1 LARILLGVS
10 GGIAAYKAVELV
22 RLATAAG
29 HSVRVIQT
37 PASLNFV
44 GRATFEGVTGAPVLV
59 EEFEADPARGAFPG
73 DPAPDHDP
81 ISHLELIARADL
93 FVVAPASANTL
104 AKLAGGL
111 ADNLLTSAALANTAP
126 LVLAPA
132 MNSRMYEHPATQ
144 ANLELLRSRGAR
156 VVDPGS
162 GRLASKREWGVGRLA
177 EPPEILAALESAL
190 ADAGS
195 APGRGAGSAAADG
208 GYAPRSL
215 DGLRVLIT
223 AGGTR
228 EPIDSVRFIGNR
240 SSGRMGLALAEE
252 AARRGADVTLIAA
265 NVTIPLPPGVETVTV
280 ETTGELDAAV
290 RERFKDADVLIMAA
304 APADF
309 RSAGVAEG
317 KIARE
322 GGAEDAAGGGG
333 MSLALEPTED
343 IVASVS
349 AGRRRDQTVVGFA
362 AEHGEGAVERGR
374 AKLGRKGLDAVVV
387 NDISRSD
394 IGFDSAENEVTI
406 VLADGE
412 REVGR
417 RPKEEVAAAILDEVE
432 RFRTT
437 AAAPTT
443 VEREP

>member
-59 EEFEADPARGAFPG
+59 EEFEPDPARGAFPG
-73 DPAPDHDP
+73 DPASDHSP
-81 ISHLELIARADL
+81 ISHLELVARADV

-104 AKLAGGL
+104 AKLAGGH
-111 ADNLLTSAALANTAP
+111 ADNLLTSAALASKAP

-132 MNSRMYEHPATQ
+132 MNSRMYEHPATR
-144 ANLELLRSRGAR
+144 ANLKLLRSRGAR
-156 VVDPGS
+156 VVEPGT
-162 GRLASKREWGVGRLA
+162 GRLASKGEWGVGRLA
-177 EPPEILAALESAL
+177 DPAEILATAEA
-190 ADAGS
+190 AIGD
-195 APGRGAGSAAADG
+195 SAAASLAG
-208 GYAPRSL
+208 GRSYAPRSL
-215 DGLRVLIT
+215 DGLGVLVT

-252 AARRGADVTLIAA
+252 AARRGADVTLVAA
-265 NVTIPLPPGVETVTV
+265 NVTIPTPDGVDTVPV
-280 ETTGELDAAV
+280 ETTGEMSAAV
-290 RERFKDADVLIMAA
+290 REKFAGADVLIMAA

-309 RSAGVAEG
+309 RPKAVAGG

-322 GGAEDAAGGGG
+322 GADGGAAAGEVDGSR
-333 MSLALEPTED
+333 SLELEPTED
-343 IVASVS
+343 IVAGVA
-349 AGRRRDQTVVGFA
+349 AGRRPGQTVIGFA

-374 AKLGRKGLDAVVV
+374 AKLARKGLDAIVV
-387 NDISRSD
+387 NDISRAD
-394 IGFDSAENEVTI
+394 IGFDSEENEVTI
-406 VLADGE
+406 VLADSE
-412 REVGR
+412 HEVGR
-417 RPKEEVAAAILDEVE
+417 RSKAEVAAAILDEVE
-432 RFRTT
+432 RLR
-437 AAAPTT
+437 AGLEAPST
-443 VEREP
+443 VEPE